1 MKRKKP
7 FNVERSE
14 KIANIYLSSIKDVVV
29 HRAPIKYK
37 ADFIIQ
43 PKDDTHSKV
52 IVEVKSYNKTT
63 GIKESKTLT
72 KRLLKSNI
80 PSVIIYIDSVNEE
93 GYFKIVNSD
102 NSNKLF
108 SLSGNTISNQIT
120 KLVKK

>member
-108 SLSGNTISNQIT
+108 SLSGSTISNQIT

>member
-43 PKDDTHSKV
+43 PKDNPDSKV
-52 IVEVKSYNKTT
+52 IVEVKSYNKIN

-72 KRLLKSNI
+72 KRLLKSKI

-93 GYFKIVNSD
+93 GYFKIVDSD

-108 SLSGNTISNQIT
+108 SLTGNTISNQIT